1 MSDFTLNKNEAR
13 KNLYINRHKKMS
25 LNSGI
30 NPELILLLFGV
41 DFYYGR
47 NQQLKKVMNIL
58 KINIYN
64 ILYIK

>member
-1 MSDFTLNKNEAR
+1 
-13 KNLYINRHKKMS
+13 MS

-30 NPELILLLFGV
+30 NPELILLHFGV

-47 NQQLKKVMNIL
+47 NQALKKVMNIL

-64 ILYIK
+64 IIYIK